1 VENFTR
7 ERRQSVGSRLHT
19 SPATNHGNKLRRRLM
34 SILTMTAPGFFVTEL
49 FGSVCV
55 SAFVPM
61 GGQAPW
67 QENTKVV
74 FISLFFY
81 RFFFKATRRVL
92 CQFLSLSHIKSEVFR
107 YSYLHRVIGYTVGG
121 SVQNL

>member
-1 VENFTR
+1 MENFTR
-7 ERRQSVGSRLHT
+7 ERQQSGGSRLHT

-49 FGSVCV
+49 FGSMCV
-55 SAFVPM
+55 SACVPM

-74 FISLFFY
+74 FIY
-81 RFFFKATRRVL
+81 
-92 CQFLSLSHIKSEVFR
+92 VFIA
-107 YSYLHRVIGYTVGG
+107 SFQGYTACFVL
-121 SVQNL
+121 VFELILNQI